1 MWWKGWLEIKN
12 NDLYIILKFALCIYI
27 AWGSLEG
34 NILNIIIVSFILT
47 YIITVFIK
55 NILYNKYKL
64 VSLIISIFQL
74 TITIAFTINYIDLGI
89 FLVSITIGEYFIYER
104 EKIKLGSI
112 MYMVP
117 LFLVRKSN
125 KIEDIIIISIIILIF
140 IINDNSKRSKIL
152 KCIHLEEKQRNTIY
166 KLNNK
171 LVKERDIQ
179 EQILYT
185 TRLEERNQISTRLH
199 DKIGH
204 TISGTLLQL
213 EAIKIILDADK
224 DKGFSMLDV
233 CTDNLREGMN
243 DIRMTLRNIKPKEEE
258 LGINRIKK
266 ILDEKIKGT
275 RIIGKVSY
283 KGDLDKISS
292 KVWLLF
298 IQGITELTT
307 NSIKYS
313 NCDLITINIEVLKKF
328 IKLEIKDNGQGC
340 KNINKGIGINSL
352 EDKINGMEGKIII
365 SGENGFSVIILIP
378 Y

>member
-1 MWWKGWLEIKN
+1 M
-12 NDLYIILKFALCIYI
+12 YI
-27 AWGSLEG
+27 A
-34 NILNIIIVSFILT
+34 
-47 YIITVFIK
+47 
-55 NILYNKYKL
+55 
-64 VSLIISIFQL
+64 
-74 TITIAFTINYIDLGI
+74 
-89 FLVSITIGEYFIYER
+89 
-104 EKIKLGSI
+104 
-112 MYMVP
+112 P
-117 LFLVRKSN
+117 LFLVRESN
-125 KIEDIIIISIIILIF
+125 KIENIIMISVTILIF
-140 IINDNSKRSKIL
+140 MINDNLKRNKIL
-152 KCIHLEEKQRNTIY
+152 KYIDLEEKQRNTIY

-171 LVKERDIQ
+171 LVKERDMQ

-185 TRLEERNQISTRLH
+185 ARLEERNQISTRLH

-213 EAIKIILDADK
+213 EAIKIILDEDK
-224 DKGFSMLDV
+224 DKGYSMLDI

-298 IQGITELTT
+298 IQGITELST

-313 NCDLITINIEVLKKF
+313 SCDLITINIEVLKKF
-328 IKLEIKDNGQGC
+328 IKLEIRDNGQGC
-340 KNINKGIGINSL
+340 QNIKKGIGINSL

-365 SGENGFSVIILIP
+365 SGDNGFSVIILIP

>member
-1 MWWKGWLEIKN
+1 MVKGELDIKN
-12 NDLYIILKFALCIYI
+12 NDFYIMLKFVLCIYI
-27 AWGSLEG
+27 ARGSLEA
-34 NILNIIIVSFILT
+34 NVSAIVVVSFILI
-47 YIITVFIK
+47 YIITIFIK
-55 NILYNKYKL
+55 NILSNKYKL
-64 VSLIISIFQL
+64 LCQIILIFQL
-74 TITIAFTINYIDLGI
+74 IITLAFTIEYIDLGI

-104 EKIKLGSI
+104 EQVKVGSVLYI
-112 MYMVP
+112 AP
-117 LFLVRKSN
+117 LFLVRDSS
-125 KIEDIIIISIIILIF
+125 KIDHIIIISIIILIF
-140 IINDNSKRSKIL
+140 MINDNIKKNKIL
-152 KCIHLEEKQRNTIY
+152 KYKNLEEKQRNTIY
-166 KLNNK
+166 KLNSK
-171 LVKERDIQ
+171 LVKERDMQ

-185 TRLEERNQISTRLH
+185 ARLEERNQISTRLH

-213 EAIKIILDADK
+213 EAIKIILDTDK
-224 DKGFSMLDV
+224 EKGFSMLDI

-258 LGINRIKK
+258 LGINRIRK

-283 KGDLDKISS
+283 SGDLDKISS

-313 NCDLITINIEVLKKF
+313 NCDLVTINIEVLKKF
-328 IKLEIKDNGQGC
+328 IKIEIRDNGQGC
-340 KNINKGIGINSL
+340 KNIKKGIGINSL
-352 EDKINGMEGKIII
+352 EDKINNMEGKMII
-365 SGENGFSVIILIP
+365 NGDNSFSIIILIP